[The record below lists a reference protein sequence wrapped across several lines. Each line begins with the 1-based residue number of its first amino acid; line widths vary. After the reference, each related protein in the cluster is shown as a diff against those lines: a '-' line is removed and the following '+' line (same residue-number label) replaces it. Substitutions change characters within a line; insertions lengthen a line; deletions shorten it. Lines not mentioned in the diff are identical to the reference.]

1 VKGYQV
7 KHVLISVN
15 LIAHDSLIMNHKN
28 NYSFM
33 LIKGCIQTEIIFA
46 DVMQKR
52 QFVSEEYK
60 LFVVG
65 EIHFFCFKLAAGL
78 VLSII
83 VL

>member
-1 VKGYQV
+1 
-7 KHVLISVN
+7 
-15 LIAHDSLIMNHKN
+15 
-28 NYSFM
+28 M

-78 VLSII
+78 VLSILSDWFYQSLYCKEMRTLSFSSK
-83 VL
+83 VTEFQFFVT